1 MLYSNILSWSD
12 LQQGSNSA
20 AVGLASL
27 VGGPPIAENSI
38 TFCSLLSRGVG
49 IMDQVRLLKLDHL
62 IELIFRLIRTHLYD
76 ALVPLYE

>member
-1 MLYSNILSWSD
+1 MLYSNILSWSH

-27 VGGPPIAENSI
+27 VLLLLISI

-62 IELIFRLIRTHLYD
+62 IELMFRLIRTHLYV